1 MSGNLAD
8 AFATLRLIGTRAQ
21 RVHCQP
27 MALALSSC
35 SFAFAPAAAV
45 ARPAVRGL
53 SPIMQ
58 EAPTGRAF
66 AETMPG
72 VTAPFGLF
80 DPAGFLEGISN
91 EGITMYR
98 EAELAHCRVS
108 MIAALGF
115 LVQENFHP
123 VFPEIGG
130 PASRQ
135 LDLVLQGENG
145 QAIMA
150 TLLFG
155 VMLTE
160 ITRARIGWQD
170 PEVEQQALRPEYTP
184 GDLGFDPLGMA
195 PKDEAG
201 MLAMKNKELNNGRLA
216 MIALAG
222 ICAQEVISGTEL
234 LGSA

>member
-1 MSGNLAD
+1 
-8 AFATLRLIGTRAQ
+8 
-21 RVHCQP
+21 
-27 MALALSSC
+27 
-35 SFAFAPAAAV
+35 
-45 ARPAVRGL
+45 
-53 SPIMQ
+53 
-58 EAPTGRAF
+58 
-66 AETMPG
+66 
-72 VTAPFGLF
+72 
-80 DPAGFLEGISN
+80 
-91 EGITMYR
+91 MYR

-123 VFPEIGG
+123 IFPEVGG
-130 PASRQ
+130 PAARQ
-135 LDLVLQGENG
+135 LDIVLQNENG

-160 ITRARIGWQD
+160 LTRARIGWMD
-170 PEVEQQALRPEYTP
+170 PDEEMQSLRPEYTP

-201 MLAMKNKELNNGRLA
+201 MLSMKNKELNNGRLA

-222 ICAQEVISGTEL
+222 ICAQEVITNSEL